1 METQQN
7 KEDREICVKVNSF
20 DFEMPYCKLKRWFD
34 QEGGWIFR
42 GENLKSYK
50 ETGDSTERHTT
61 DKGDLIL
68 DLAKEFTVS
77 IDEALRDAYYSD
89 SRSLPI
95 GNENMTESEKNQR
108 IIWAI
113 KYTALIN
120 KVRNQFKARVTDDN
134 DEFCERHKEDSIVQ
148 GNIHNAL
155 LPKGVFPVPLYGYDC
170 IGIGA
175 KKRWLVIPYTTYSFM
190 DNLAGVRINSVRLVR
205 PRNTRK
211 RTLCGTEMAVEWV
224 FHAFQPMIAHP
235 KTSVYGRWTH
245 ASELPEGL
253 LHAAFCVPRMRVSV
267 CSVVKNPNRSSH

>member
-1 METQQN
+1 METN

-50 ETGDSTERHTT
+50 ETNDSTERHAT
-61 DKGDLIL
+61 DKRDLIL
-68 DLAKEFTVS
+68 DLAKEFTAS

-95 GNENMTESEKNQR
+95 GNENMTEGEDNQHVV
-108 IIWAI
+108 WAI

-155 LPKGVFPVPLYGYDC
+155 LPKGVLPVPLYGYDC

-175 KKRWLVIPYTTYSFM
+175 KKRWLLIPYTTYSFM
-190 DNLAGVRINSVRLVR
+190 DNLAAALNINRYRLEDCTD
-205 PRNTRK
+205 NSLTG
-211 RTLCGTEMAVEWV
+211 RTALRLDE
-224 FHAFQPMIAHP
+224 F
-235 KTSVYGRWTH
+235 
-245 ASELPEGL
+245 
-253 LHAAFCVPRMRVSV
+253 V
-267 CSVVKNPNRSSH
+267 CSSKATYVAVKIVFFEEMRPVVDEYLNKNNL